1 MEPIP
6 ETTEAVEEFG
16 PFADGLLQTLTAQG
30 RRVRA
35 IVPDCVGVSLASL
48 ENGVTFTLA
57 STAEELSLLDAL
69 QYAAGGP
76 CVDAVEQDR
85 VLHYAPDDPLNEDQ
99 WQLFA
104 RGTAAVGIASTLSLP
119 ILADETVVG
128 GVNLYAASAH
138 AFTGHHEGIA
148 NIFGAWAAGAIT
160 NADLSFTTRA
170 TAEAAPGKL
179 RDDYNIGV
187 AVAMFA
193 AIKDITLD
201 AARVQLRLAAQ
212 RAGVDEAQLADTVIQ
227 LGHLPRSD
235 EGPGLE

>member
-119 ILADETVVG
+119 IMTNDTVVG

-138 AFTGHHEGIA
+138 AFTGHHDEIA
-148 NIFGAWAAGAIT
+148 NIFGAWAPGAIT
-160 NADLSFTTRA
+160 NADLSFTTR
-170 TAEAAPGKL
+170 TLAEAAPRKL
-179 RDDYNIGV
+179 REEYHVQV
-187 AVAMFA
+187 AVGIVAVMN
-193 AIKDITLD
+193 DITLD
-201 AARVQLRLAAQ
+201 AARLQLRLASQ
-212 RAGVDEAQLADTVIQ
+212 RAGVNEAQLADTVIQ
-227 LGHLPRSD
+227 LGHLPRR
-235 EGPGLE
+235 